1 VLIDQSAV
9 MIAVYAGGAQINEA
23 LRCALD
29 AVKKSIE
36 AGVAGLRR
44 RRHCVKDHLA
54 GEIGGIYRS
63 VKIEKQRLRARRFD
77 LPKTL
82 GASGKTAH
90 AHTGVPQAFGQAPAG
105 ISATDD

>member
-1 VLIDQSAV
+1 
-9 MIAVYAGGAQINEA
+9 MISVHTGGAQINEA

-36 AGVAGLRR
+36 PRVAGLGR
-44 RRHCVKDHLA
+44 RRHCVIDHLT
-54 GEIGGIYRS
+54 GEIGVTYRP
-63 VKIEKQRLRARRFD
+63 VKIERQRLRARSFD

-82 GASGKTAH
+82 GACGETAH
-90 AHTGVPQAFGQAPAG
+90 ARTSVSQAFGQAPAG